1 MMKESSILVIDDN
14 QVLLDTISLLLE
26 REGLAH
32 ETTTSPGQGLE
43 WIKER
48 DFDLVVSDLRMPEMT
63 GMELIKLIKLYRP
76 STEVIF
82 ITGFGSIGSAVKAMS
97 LGAYHYFTKP
107 FNHEELILIIRRA
120 LAKRAMLLDY
130 KYLKEQVE
138 KRYSF
143 ANIIGRNEEMQKIYS
158 LITKVAP
165 SNAPVLIQGESGTG
179 KELIAHAIHQ
189 GSTRRSKR
197 FMAINASSLPET
209 LLESELFGYKKG
221 AFTGANTDK
230 MGLLE
235 AAEGGTVFLD
245 EIASMSKHFQGKLL
259 RVIQGNEITP
269 VGDSKPVP
277 IDVRFISA
285 SNRNLK
291 ELIAEDVFREDL
303 YYRLNVI
310 EINIPPLRDRMDDL
324 MLLADHF
331 LHKFCAEQ
339 EIPPKMLTKEV
350 LKMLFSHDWPG
361 NVREL
366 ENVIRRA
373 VIISENKMITSKDM
387 ILRKLYRD
395 RPANR
400 EKFLLM
406 KYDEAKKAVQEA
418 FQKEFVTN
426 LLSSCDGRIS
436 KAAVKSGLSRQ
447 ALYKLI
453 KKYGIRVRNHHA
465 PQIT

>member
-1 MMKESSILVIDDN
+1 MNKF
-14 QVLLDTISLLLE
+14 
-26 REGLAH
+26 A
-32 ETTTSPGQGLE
+32 
-43 WIKER
+43 
-48 DFDLVVSDLRMPEMT
+48 
-63 GMELIKLIKLYRP
+63 IKLY
-76 STEVIF
+76 SLKSSSVLELE
-82 ITGFGSIGSAVKAMS
+82 SAVDISGLVFELMS
-97 LGAYHYFTKP
+97 IFAT
-107 FNHEELILIIRRA
+107 ELDTDNFKIKINQLQLNTIE
-120 LAKRAMLLDY
+120 
-130 KYLKEQVE
+130 LKEQLE

-143 ANIIGRNEEMQKIYS
+143 VHIIGRNESMQKIYS

-245 EIASMSKHFQGKLL
+245 EISSMSKHFQGKLL

-269 VGDSKPVP
+269 VGDSVPVA